1 MAVITV
7 GRTIG
12 YGALAGAVAGGAGAA
27 VQYWLV
33 EPSIRAAIAI
43 EDTRSATDHADHGH
57 MSDVV
62 VSRGEQVG
70 FGLLAVLIVGTL
82 IGIAFA
88 LVRRFLGDRVP
99 GRSASGS
106 AIALAGLGFAAFT
119 LAPALVI
126 PANPPAV
133 GDPATVDARTVTYL
147 GTIFCAV
154 VLTSA
159 VTSLARAKRLEPG
172 LRVVAATALAIAG
185 SITLFWVIPDVAD
198 PIPSDVPAQ
207 LIWNFRV
214 GSLVQIGLMWLIM
227 GGVFGYLSE
236 ALARARSGVGARSS
250 AQFASR

>member
-1 MAVITV
+1 MAVMTV

-43 EDTRSATDHADHGH
+43 EDAKSAMDHPGHGH

-70 FGLLAVLIVGTL
+70 FGLLTVLVVGTL

-99 GRSASGS
+99 GHSAAGS
-106 AIALAGLGFAAFT
+106 AIALAGLGFAACT

-133 GDPATVDARTVTYL
+133 GDPATVNARTVTYI
-147 GTIFCAV
+147 GTIFLAI

-159 VTSLARAKRLEPG
+159 VTFLARRKRLEPG
-172 LRVVAATALAIAG
+172 LRVVAATALALVG
-185 SITLFWVIPDVAD
+185 SIILGWVIPDAAD

-214 GSLVQIGLMWLIM
+214 GSLAQIGLMWLIM

-236 ALARARSGVGARSS
+236 AVARARSGVGARPS
-250 AQFASR
+250 AQFVPR

>member
-1 MAVITV
+1 MAVMTV

-12 YGALAGAVAGGAGAA
+12 YGALAGAAAGGAGAA

-43 EDTRSATDHADHGH
+43 EDAKSAMDHSDHGH

-70 FGLLAVLIVGTL
+70 FGLLTVLVVGTL
-82 IGIAFA
+82 IGVAFA

-99 GRSASGS
+99 GNSAVGS

-119 LAPALVI
+119 LAPAVVI

-133 GDPATVDARTVTYL
+133 GDPATVNARTVTYI

-159 VTSLARAKRLEPG
+159 VTSLARQKRLEPG
-172 LRVVAATALAIAG
+172 LRVVAAAALAIVG
-185 SITLFWVIPDVAD
+185 SIILVWVIPDVAD

-214 GSLVQIGLMWLIM
+214 GSLAQISLMWLIM

-236 ALARARSGVGARSS
+236 AVARARSGVGARSS
-250 AQFASR
+250 AEFASG

>member
-1 MAVITV
+1 MAAMTV

-43 EDTRSATDHADHGH
+43 EDAKSAMDHADHGH
-57 MSDVV
+57 MSDEV
-62 VSRGEQVG
+62 VSRSEQVG
-70 FGLLAVLIVGTL
+70 FGLLTVLVVGTL

-99 GRSASGS
+99 GNSATGS
-106 AIALAGLGFAAFT
+106 AMALAGLGFAAFT

-126 PANPPAV
+126 PANPPSV
-133 GDPATVDARTVTYL
+133 GDPATVNARTLTYIV
-147 GTIFCAV
+147 TIFCAV
-154 VLTSA
+154 VLTSV
-159 VTSLARAKRLEPG
+159 VTSLARAKRLPPG
-172 LRVVAATALAIAG
+172 LRVPAATALAIVG
-185 SITLFWVIPDVAD
+185 SIILFWALPDVAD

-214 GSLVQIGLMWLIM
+214 GSLVQIGAMWLIM
-227 GGVFGYLSE
+227 GGVYGYLSD
-236 ALARARSGVGARSS
+236 AAARVRSGVGARSS
-250 AQFASR
+250 AEFASS